1 METRREAGDSK
12 KALLKDKKGL
22 RQRKEKDKH
31 KRKRSTRLHFP
42 PLRWELGLI
51 SSLRVKLRSYVCE
64 CFAYTQQTLAS
75 CRTYLFYLPVFHIK

>member
-42 PLRWELGLI
+42 PLRWELKIFFFPCLSEVNKI
-51 SSLRVKLRSYVCE
+51 FLY
-64 CFAYTQQTLAS
+64 
-75 CRTYLFYLPVFHIK
+75 